1 MDTESPTNACSID
14 MDIDHNSLTHS
25 VCELWSTSNESIFM
39 PLTSSTPQRNPC
51 AHVEQESATDSSEKP
66 DESESTAVLN
76 TMLQSEVTNSTE
88 QSQTTTVTTDT
99 AKTQSSHTSQTIPQA
114 TGNEHTFQSKLAN
127 ALSTSVGSY
136 PELKSLEELK
146 TAGNTN
152 SNEYKTLK
160 QFFRRKLVYLRTGIQ
175 KEMIALE
182 RNKQK
187 KTETYKT
194 LSNDL
199 KKATVLLTHVA

>member
-1 MDTESPTNACSID
+1 M
-14 MDIDHNSLTHS
+14 
-25 VCELWSTSNESIFM
+25 
-39 PLTSSTPQRNPC
+39 
-51 AHVEQESATDSSEKP
+51 
-66 DESESTAVLN
+66 LN

-88 QSQTTTVTTDT
+88 QSQTTTATTDT
-99 AKTQSSHTSQTIPQA
+99 VKTQSSHTSQTIPQT

-127 ALSTSVGSY
+127 ALSTSVGSS
-136 PELKSLEELK
+136 PELKSLDELK

-152 SNEYKTLK
+152 SNECKTLK

-187 KTETYKT
+187 KIETYKT